1 MQKICEFCT
10 ALRPVV
16 YCKAD
21 AAYLCLSC
29 DAKVHSANALSNRH
43 LRTLLCDSCRNR
55 PAYARCLDHRM
66 FVCRVCD
73 QSIHG
78 VSPQHQKWSVSSY
91 LGCPSAKDFA
101 ALWGFELEELD
112 KSAIQD
118 QLFPASCAS
127 VQPSAASFDIPR
139 PRESCQQIGSSS
151 STSKVNYSTF
161 ASGTHSEVQWSS
173 KQTEISG
180 TGQQQ
185 QNNDFILQQI
195 LDLKR
200 LQLTEMD
207 NSSPVVRARE
217 EMDVSSSIFETLDK
231 LDDSVDHFRH
241 SQVPGNSGYP
251 LQDLKVDS
259 LPLSFSQPEN
269 LPLPSTAANPLL
281 GESFWQCKS
290 PIQSS
295 QLWSQNMQD
304 LGVCEDIVSHDDF
317 NMPDLDITFRNF
329 EELFGTEK
337 DPDPIRALLDD
348 KGASSSSV
356 EDMSLGTSHNRNA
369 RTKEDTFI
377 ASSFYISQPGH
388 MDKDKVPS
396 SQIYDLPGT
405 LHSPQ
410 TIRPSYSAMSFSLS
424 RFSAESS
431 GTEYLDSGLSPHVT
445 GAEVGAEV
453 SCHLPDIEGAHS
465 DIKENGMTRYKVKQ
479 KTRVQEKQI
488 RYGLKKA
495 RSDVRKRVKGRIMKK
510 EDYDS
515 DTINVTRSV

>member
-1 MQKICEFCT
+1 
-10 ALRPVV
+10 
-16 YCKAD
+16 
-21 AAYLCLSC
+21 
-29 DAKVHSANALSNRH
+29 
-43 LRTLLCDSCRNR
+43 
-55 PAYARCLDHRM
+55 M

-207 NSSPVVRARE
+207 KSSPVVRARE

-337 DPDPIRALLDD
+337 DPDPSGHCLMI
-348 KGASSSSV
+348 K
-356 EDMSLGTSHNRNA
+356 
-369 RTKEDTFI
+369 DTFI
-377 ASSFYISQPGH
+377 ASSF
-388 MDKDKVPS
+388 
-396 SQIYDLPGT
+396 T
-405 LHSPQ
+405 LVSLVTWTKTRFLLARFMTCLELCILL

-479 KTRVQEKQI
+479 KTRV
-488 RYGLKKA
+488 
-495 RSDVRKRVKGRIMKK
+495 
-510 EDYDS
+510 
-515 DTINVTRSV
+515 

>member
-1 MQKICEFCT
+1 MEKICEFCT

-73 QSIHG
+73 QTIHG

-207 NSSPVVRARE
+207 KSSPVVRARE

-337 DPDPIRALLDD
+337 DPDPSGHCLMI
-348 KGASSSSV
+348 K
-356 EDMSLGTSHNRNA
+356 
-369 RTKEDTFI
+369 DTFI
-377 ASSFYISQPGH
+377 ASSFVYVSQPGH

-405 LHSPQ
+405 LHSPR
-410 TIRPSYSAMSFSLS
+410 TIRPSYSAMSISLL
-424 RFSAESS
+424 RFSTESS

-445 GAEVGAEV
+445 GAEV
-453 SCHLPDIEGAHS
+453 SCHSPDIEGAHS

-479 KTRVQEKQI
+479 KTRVKV
-488 RYGLKKA
+488 LA
-495 RSDVRKRVKGRIMKK
+495 
-510 EDYDS
+510 
-515 DTINVTRSV
+515 